1 MTPMEQVEFTKW
13 LITLGVGGILAGFMF
28 VFYRKDVK
36 QFTDLWKSTTD
47 LLMNVIK
54 ENTAAQVKN
63 SESNYRLI
71 SLLESVERNQLRKE
85 DINGMV
91 DRHLRES
98 VRWEEY
104 KPGDE
109 KK

>member
-1 MTPMEQVEFTKW
+1 MTMQEIEFTKW

-47 LLMNVIK
+47 LLMTVIK
-54 ENTAAQVKN
+54 ENTASQVRN
-63 SESNYRLI
+63 SESNVRLI
-71 SLLESVERNQLRKE
+71 ALLESVERNQLRKE

-91 DRHLRES
+91 DRHLKEA

-109 KK
+109 RK